1 MFKKNISKAY
11 WSIAIPELYLFL
23 DTHWLKRILLHC
35 AMLYS
40 SGMYSIWSQLK
51 HIWGI
56 WGATFVVT
64 CVQMVCYHMLSPCS
78 CHRSVNILAI
88 SGITSPNLCAN
99 PPPLDMARE
108 KVTRTSPRSNQAL
121 QGRHTTDI
129 YWWNQWIS
137 VGCIWAPWLHTATW
151 RIYRTC
157 KTSICLT
164 SNAGVCIEVARLRAT
179 AASRERNKTC

>member
-1 MFKKNISKAY
+1 MFKKNINKAY

-88 SGITSPNLCAN
+88 SGITSPNLCQPTTLGHGTRKGNAYIASEQPGTSR
-99 PPPLDMARE
+99 PPHYWYLMM
-108 KVTRTSPRSNQAL
+108 KSV
-121 QGRHTTDI
+121 DI
-129 YWWNQWIS
+129 SGMYLGS
-137 VGCIWAPWLHTATW
+137 LTAHS
-151 RIYRTC
+151 Y
-157 KTSICLT
+157 L
-164 SNAGVCIEVARLRAT
+164 EDL
-179 AASRERNKTC
+179 